1 MRDLGTPGWQ
11 NEQGRRR
18 KILELSVTPLQVRA
32 LTSHMAPRV
41 PRARVGKWGWGQLGV
56 CQISYD
62 EGDRERGRHLLCSQC
77 SPISETRKAGRPRG
91 RRALTAMPESAGLAF
106 PRTVPSCLAA
116 FLLTGSR
123 VWAAAAHM
131 ELLA

>member
-1 MRDLGTPGWQ
+1 M
-11 NEQGRRR
+11 
-18 KILELSVTPLQVRA
+18 
-32 LTSHMAPRV
+32 
-41 PRARVGKWGWGQLGV
+41 

-106 PRTVPSCLAA
+106 PRTVPGCLAA
-116 FLLTGSR
+116 FLLIGSR